1 MRDALVKHR
10 LETNPERCLEMANSI
25 ALSAG
30 MRQSLAALQLITDQQ
45 ETQQL
50 RLATGK
56 KVNSAID
63 NPVSYFTA
71 SGLSNRASDLSSLLD
86 NIGQATKVLEAAD
99 KGIQALTK
107 LVESAQGAARQ
118 ALQSTST
125 TNKIVGTDND
135 LTGAT
140 LLTSAAAGSF
150 TAGKVIKVNGT
161 TVLTVAAGSTVQNL
175 VDGINSNTTINPTS
189 GPQKVQ
195 ASLDSNGNVKI
206 EALDGASLAVT
217 TDDAGSTLTGLFGA
231 STTTTLAAAS
241 ANTTRSSLA
250 SQFDALRTQMDQL
263 ASDSSYNGVNL
274 LNGDTLKVQF
284 NEQNTASVTI
294 TGVKFNAAGMG
305 TAASTN
311 TWQSDKDINDALTN
325 LTSSL
330 TKLRTQA
337 STFGSNL
344 SVVQTRQ
351 DFTKNLI
358 NTLQVGADSLVLADQ
373 NEEAAKLVTLNTRQQ
388 LANTALSLA
397 NQSQQGVLRLF

>member
-1 MRDALVKHR
+1 
-10 LETNPERCLEMANSI
+10 MASSI
-25 ALSAG
+25 ALSSG

-118 ALQSTST
+118 ALQSSST
-125 TNKIVGTDND
+125 TNKITGTDGD
-135 LTGAT
+135 LTGST
-140 LLTSAAAGSF
+140 LLTSAAAGTF
-150 TAGKVIKVNGT
+150 TATKVLKVNGT
-161 TVLTVAAGSTVQNL
+161 AVLTVTGTSTVQDL
-175 VDGINSNTTINPTS
+175 IDGINNNTTLNPTS
-189 GPQKVQ
+189 GPKKVQ
-195 ASLDSNGNVKI
+195 ASLEGGNIKI
-206 EALDGASLAVT
+206 EGLDGASLAVT
-217 TDDAGSTLTGLFGA
+217 TDDAASTLTGLFGA
-231 STTTTLAAAS
+231 STTLSLGAATT
-241 ANTTRSSLA
+241 NTTRKDLA
-250 SQFDALRTQMDQL
+250 TQFDSLRTQMDQL
-263 ASDSSYNGVNL
+263 AADSSYNGVNL
-274 LNGDTLKVQF
+274 LNGDSMKVQF
-284 NEQNTASVTI
+284 NEQNTASI
-294 TGVKFNAAGMG
+294 SISGVKFNSAGLGASAA
-305 TAASTN
+305 TN

-325 LTSSL
+325 LTASL
-330 TKLRTQA
+330 TKLRNQA
-337 STFGSNL
+337 STFGANL

-358 NTLQVGADSLVLADQ
+358 NTLQTGSDSLVLADQ